1 MVHIAL
7 ADGARPVFHCP
18 ERHLA
23 HRAQEGV
30 ANAIEHAQNTWATAA
45 PMSGARHVD
54 RAHPFTGRLQRRE
67 PLLIGAGRGGDPAGS
82 QTGFGK
88 QRLVS
93 GVELWP
99 AAICPAT
106 AGLSAAATIVCTAD
120 RAAGVSTMRCAYRS
134 TRSCAPIRDDS
145 VGAYVAQQAGTHQ
158 FLPDLPHFVGN
169 LARSLTD
176 ADQCHCAPNSG
187 ETPIHN
193 GSRTFA
199 SAVSILLGRCG
210 ERCSKS
216 AHRSSGVSAH
226 HGASK

>member
-23 HRAQEGV
+23 HRAQDGV

-88 QRLVS
+88 QHLVS
-93 GVELWP
+93 GVELW
-99 AAICPAT
+99 
-106 AGLSAAATIVCTAD
+106 
-120 RAAGVSTMRCAYRS
+120 RKR
-134 TRSCAPIRDDS
+134 
-145 VGAYVAQQAGTHQ
+145 
-158 FLPDLPHFVGN
+158 
-169 LARSLTD
+169 ARSN
-176 ADQCHCAPNSG
+176 QSG
-187 ETPIHN
+187 H
-193 GSRTFA
+193 SRI
-199 SAVSILLGRCG
+199 VRGRHD
-210 ERCSKS
+210 RLQ
-216 AHRSSGVSAH
+216 R
-226 HGASK
+226 